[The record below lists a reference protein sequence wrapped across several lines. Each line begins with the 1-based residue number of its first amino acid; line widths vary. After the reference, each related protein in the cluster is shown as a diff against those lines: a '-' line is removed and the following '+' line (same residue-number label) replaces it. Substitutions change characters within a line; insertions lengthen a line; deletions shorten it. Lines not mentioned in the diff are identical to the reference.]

1 MSTYEFA
8 RIRAPVPS
16 RPAVDPDDLRAAR
29 RLRDIASSLTARGEL
44 DRAEDL
50 ARRALALLEQA
61 GDGSGFAA
69 ASLLGMLDT
78 IRARRRAGA

>member
-1 MSTYEFA
+1 MASYDIA
-8 RIRAPVPS
+8 GIRAPVQR

-29 RLRDIASSLTARGEL
+29 RLREIATSLVARGEL

-61 GDGSGFAA
+61 GEGSGFEAA
-69 ASLLGMLDT
+69 TLLGVLES
-78 IRARRRAGA
+78 IRARRRAG